1 MARSDLIP
9 EPIGPARSLNRIG
22 AVASTILAAL
32 PLYMGIDVLRLLL
45 RDGALEYGLFPFA
58 FPLIL
63 IAIGAAIAGF
73 GIRLWFKPTR
83 RGLWVTFRPGGFSV
97 RLRTIFG
104 REKSCEI
111 DWSDV
116 EEMKL
121 VEAPR
126 SGAHLGFRLSHPAAV
141 EAGLIQATTRADA
154 AKILVPRSVTLPVSL
169 SGLGRDDFVARFI
182 ASGEASG
189 FRIEKASWR
198 EYIIKTVTTW
208 TVSPS
213 DETPA

>member
-1 MARSDLIP
+1 MARPDLIP

-22 AVASTILAAL
+22 AAASTILAAL
-32 PLYMGIDVLRLLL
+32 PLYMGIDLLRLLL
-45 RDGALEYGLFPFA
+45 RDGALEYGLFPIA

-63 IAIGAAIAGF
+63 IAIGAALVGF
-73 GIRLWFKPTR
+73 GLWLWFKPTW

-97 RLRTIFG
+97 RLLTIFG
-104 REKSCEI
+104 REKSYEI

-121 VEAPR
+121 VVAPR
-126 SGAHLGFRLSHPAAV
+126 AGAYLGFQLSHPAAV
-141 EAGLIQATTRADA
+141 EAGLIQTTTRADA
-154 AKILVPRSVTLPVSL
+154 AKILVPRSVTLPVAL
-169 SGLGRDDFVARFI
+169 AGLGKDDFLARFI

-198 EYIIKTVTTW
+198 EYLIKTVTTW
-208 TVSPS
+208 AVSPS
-213 DETPA
+213 DETLA